1 VNILTKNPEQKHRPR
16 FRELR
21 ESKGTL
27 KKVATDTGLTE
38 TAIRDL
44 EKGRTKPT
52 VANLFAF
59 ARYFETDV
67 YDLWPDLANEVT
79 NDAKT

>member
-1 VNILTKNPEQKHRPR
+1 MPKTPEQKHRIR

-27 KKVATDTGLTE
+27 KIVAADTGLTE

-67 YDLWPDLANEVT
+67 YDLWPDLAYEVST
-79 NDAKT
+79 DDII